1 LKKYQQLILGLT
13 IALVALYYTLR
24 NVSLSEVVASFKEMD
39 HIYLIPAIL
48 IVILAYVFRAYRWQA
63 LLEPSLKV
71 EVSGLYSPMMVGF
84 MGTFLP
90 ARAAEII
97 RPYLLSKKYDITFS
111 AAFASIVMERLFDLI
126 MLLLI
131 FVWVFWFEAG
141 VFSPDVKFSG
151 FSVQEMATKF
161 GQVCLLATVAFMV
174 FIYLL
179 LNHKPMLMKLVHW
192 FTGFLPEKWANK
204 IEYLVEEFA
213 TGCEVVKNF
222 SSLVKI
228 TVYSAII
235 WVCNSV
241 SLFPLY
247 YAFDLQ
253 HKTISSLLILVVMV
267 SILITIVP
275 TPGFL
280 GSYNAGILIA
290 LHEIMGESE
299 VKSVGFGMVGWA
311 MFAGVILAGGLYFI
325 FHDHM
330 SLKSLVNVEKEG
342 EALLDQE
349 EQGKKSD

>member
-1 LKKYQQLILGLT
+1 MKKHQQLILGLT

-24 NVSLSEVVASFKEMD
+24 NVSLSEVITSFREMD

-48 IVILAYVFRAYRWQA
+48 IVILGYVFRAYRWQV
-63 LLEPSLKV
+63 LLEPSMKMD
-71 EVSGLYSPMMVGF
+71 VSGLYSPMMVGY

-90 ARAAEII
+90 ARAAEIL

-131 FVWVFWFEAG
+131 FVWVFWFEASA
-141 VFSPDVKFSG
+141 FSSDFKFSG
-151 FSVQEMATKF
+151 FSVQEMAMKF
-161 GQVCLLATVAFMV
+161 GQVCLLATVAFIV

-179 LNHKPMLMKLVHW
+179 LSHKPMLMKLVHW

-204 IEYLVEEFA
+204 IEYLIEEFA
-213 TGCEVVKNF
+213 AGCEVVKNF
-222 SSLVKI
+222 GSLVKI
-228 TVYSAII
+228 TVYSALI

-241 SLFPLY
+241 AFFPLY

-253 HKTISSLLILVVMV
+253 HKTISSLLILIVMT
-267 SILITIVP
+267 SILITVVP

-290 LHEIMGESE
+290 LHEVMGESE
-299 VKSVGFGMVGWA
+299 VKSVGLGMVGWA
-311 MFAGVILAGGLYFI
+311 LFAGVILAGGLYFI

-330 SLKSLVNVEKEG
+330 SLKSLVEVEEEG
-342 EALLDQE
+342 EALFDQE
-349 EQGKKSD
+349 EQGRKHD